1 MWNVVAVGGGLE
13 YGAEGQPL
21 ANSHYGYHMAS
32 QCVRARACLFVCF
45 ISVTELIMLIGTLQ
59 VMWHTPF
66 ALTGQHWDAPSASL
80 SFAPKLSAGVH
91 TWQHS
96 SVDCSREWR
105 RDAKSGRGH
114 GSAPQDGCRG
124 EQHCSRSTKDTGS
137 RRQRRVVGGKDIAKA
152 ELNEG
157 HVSRV
162 WFAYNVA
169 RVGGIFRGLQV
180 LPVEVRFVCI
190 R

>member
-59 VMWHTPF
+59 VMWHIPF

-80 SFAPKLSAGVH
+80 SFAPKLSAPFSLPVFIP
-91 TWQHS
+91 
-96 SVDCSREWR
+96 
-105 RDAKSGRGH
+105 
-114 GSAPQDGCRG
+114 GSTLLLTAHANGG
-124 EQHCSRSTKDTGS
+124 GTLSLVAGTAVLLKTV
-137 RRQRRVVGGKDIAKA
+137 VVGNSTAAD
-152 ELNEG
+152 
-157 HVSRV
+157 
-162 WFAYNVA
+162 
-169 RVGGIFRGLQV
+169 
-180 LPVEVRFVCI
+180 LPKTLALGDSVEW
-190 R
+190 